1 MPGDIPEESAIGW
14 EEMTNE
20 ELQELAGELGVQL
33 PPEQLRELLALTWN
47 LDDLESVQQALQSL
61 GDTLG
66 S

>member
-1 MPGDIPEESAIGW
+1 MSGEIPEEGPIGW

-47 LDDLESVQQALQSL
+47 LDDLESVQAALQSL
-61 GDTLG
+61 GDAPN